1 MFAEMD
7 FVKVIDSVC
16 RALDEASV
24 RYALIGG
31 FAMALRGVPRA
42 TIDSEFILML
52 DDLDRSDEIF
62 AIWAILGRFVMRT
75 YPTTPQII

>member
-1 MFAEMD
+1 
-7 FVKVIDSVC
+7 VC

-42 TIDSEFILML
+42 TIDLEFILML

>member
-16 RALDEASV
+16 RALDKASV

-31 FAMALRGVPRA
+31 FAMALRGVQRA
-42 TIDSEFILML
+42 TIDLDFILML

>member
-1 MFAEMD
+1 
-7 FVKVIDSVC
+7 
-16 RALDEASV
+16 
-24 RYALIGG
+24 
-31 FAMALRGVPRA
+31 MALRGVPRA
-42 TIDSEFILML
+42 TIDLEFILML